1 MMRNGNVYAFITDN
15 LGSVT
20 DVIDTSGDTD
30 AAYAYDPYGNQV
42 SATGG
47 EDLFNFL
54 GYTGALTDPV
64 PDESAPATGYTHLG
78 NRWQNPATGTFT
90 QQDSLNKLANPAS
103 ANTYA
108 YAADNPANYIDPTG
122 QDMCT
127 YKPQLCGLPAY
138 DAAGCDAAGLGFVVA
153 VGVGFFGLAT
163 APEVT
168 IPGAIAYLLGVGV
181 PLGIMGQSC
190 GS

>member
-20 DVIDTSGDTD
+20 NLIDASGATQ
-30 AAYAYDPYGNQV
+30 ASYAYDPYGNQV

-47 EDLFNFL
+47 EALFNLL

-108 YAADNPANYIDPTG
+108 YAADNPTNYIDPTG
-122 QDMCT
+122 QDDCI
-127 YKPQLCGLPAY
+127 
-138 DAAGCDAAGLGFVVA
+138 AAIVSGAATGFTAGLLAGLITAGPSAGLSVPA
-153 VGVGFFGLAT
+153 GILGGTLTGGITAGVGCLVANLF
-163 APEVT
+163 
-168 IPGAIAYLLGVGV
+168 
-181 PLGIMGQSC
+181 
-190 GS
+190 